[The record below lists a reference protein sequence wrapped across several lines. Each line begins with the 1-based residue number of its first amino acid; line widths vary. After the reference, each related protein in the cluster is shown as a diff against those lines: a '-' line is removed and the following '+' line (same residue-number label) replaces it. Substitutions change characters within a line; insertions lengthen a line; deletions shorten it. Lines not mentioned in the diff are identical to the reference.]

1 MTKQQQKRE
10 ITSTTKCILYTQLSL
25 GQSKNFE
32 ISESSCIFVASFQP
46 LVFAYSAL
54 TLFTANI
61 IGVKSYHVKSKRL
74 LREPYF
80 APSKQKRHILM
91 FSKKVDF
98 VEWTKLLVQCCLLLK
113 LLLLSRKSFQKIY
126 YLKWSY
132 FFLIKIWSSPHHRKT
147 ST

>member
-10 ITSTTKCILYTQLSL
+10 ITSTTKYILYTQLSL

-61 IGVKSYHVKSKRL
+61 IR
-74 LREPYF
+74 R
-80 APSKQKRHILM
+80 
-91 FSKKVDF
+91 
-98 VEWTKLLVQCCLLLK
+98 
-113 LLLLSRKSFQKIY
+113 
-126 YLKWSY
+126 
-132 FFLIKIWSSPHHRKT
+132 
-147 ST
+147 